1 MYKEIL
7 HDSNIVFANER
18 KYVIIETL
26 QERVNNVRIP

>member
-7 HDSNIVFANER
+7 HDLNFVFANKR